1 MTTMVLHERVAPK
14 LRIVDVI
21 NTAAA
26 AKEILVD
33 RVRHFHRP
41 PAIENW
47 IVCSAGDHVE
57 LLRAQGLPVAVVDTP
72 RGLEPGALARA
83 TWRLT
88 RLFRSLAPDLV
99 HTHSSV
105 SGAVGRV
112 AARAAGVPVVVHTV
126 HGFHFHEGSRLP
138 ARLFSWATERALAA
152 FTDMLLTQNRE
163 DLQAVRRWRG
173 VRTRLVGNGI
183 DVPRFARLARRH
195 SGPGRVVACIAR
207 FEPVK
212 NHHDLLRVFARVRAV
227 CPQARLRLI
236 GDGALRPQYEREAAE
251 LGIASATEFAGY
263 REDVSVL
270 LEDVDVAVL
279 LSWKEGIARG
289 LLEPMAAGIPVV
301 AWRVKGNR
309 EVVRSGKSGLL
320 APPGDLEQTTA
331 HIVRLLEDPAL
342 RNRLG
347 AAAAERVH
355 RQFNEAAIV
364 ARLAEVYASLLG
376 AAGRAL
382 PISWEQSHD
391 QRTVLSA

>member
-47 IVCSAGDHVE
+47 IVCSAGEHVE

-173 VRTRLVGNGI
+173 VRARLVGNGI

-331 HIVRLLEDPAL
+331 HIVRLLEDPAR
-342 RNRLG
+342 RNRMG
-347 AAAAERVH
+347 AAAA
-355 RQFNEAAIV
+355 
-364 ARLAEVYASLLG
+364 
-376 AAGRAL
+376 
-382 PISWEQSHD
+382 
-391 QRTVLSA
+391 